1 MTIYI
6 LNVDHIYKILTRDEI
21 IPNFY
26 QLLVDYPLSQYR
38 YELTAYKLVGQH
50 LQAKSKIN
58 LNNLISSIDIQA
70 IRYILSM

>member
-6 LNVDHIYKILTRDEI
+6 LSVDHIYKILTRAEI

-26 QLLVDYPLSQYR
+26 QLLADYPLSRYH

-58 LNNLISSIDIQA
+58 LSNLVSSLDIQF